1 MQLKL
6 QFIKTFN
13 IHNTTTITIHEK
25 HLIYTIQLQLQFIEK
40 HLIYTI
46 QLQLQFMKNI

>member
-1 MQLKL
+1 MQLQL

-25 HLIYTIQLQLQFIEK
+25 HLIYT
-40 HLIYTI
+40 
-46 QLQLQFMKNI
+46 MKNKTFNIHNSTTITFHGKI